1 MNINEFLKQYIDLPK
16 WRGKIF
22 TDDEMT
28 CYMDGLHEGSKVM
41 QDENEQLKK
50 RVSHLEN
57 DLMVARKDR
66 EDLKEAIANG
76 LEEFMK
82 DNPMTSLQMLA
93 NKKDKEENERLS
105 KRVLELQSDVSNLK
119 LYIEKM
125 KSCYNCKY
133 YNAGST
139 RCFTGI
145 PYNSK
150 GCLKHWVL
158 R

>member
-22 TDDEMT
+22 TADETT
-28 CYMDGLHEGSKVM
+28 CYIDGLHEGSKVM
-41 QDENEQLKK
+41 QD
-50 RVSHLEN
+50 
-57 DLMVARKDR
+57 
-66 EDLKEAIANG
+66 
-76 LEEFMK
+76 
-82 DNPMTSLQMLA
+82 
-93 NKKDKEENERLS
+93 ENERLS

-139 RCFTGI
+139 KCFTGI